1 MVSSN
6 ERRRPT
12 DSFDQIPESLLRD
25 RLSVRCFIHEDDPDL
40 CPDPWIESVDISPR
54 DVRIDGYGYLH
65 FSDHIPTE
73 CPECG
78 DRVLIMNEEV
88 VNFHV

>member
-1 MVSSN
+1 MPEGVR

-12 DSFDQIPESLLRD
+12 DAFDQLPDSLVAD
-25 RLSVRCFIHEDDPDL
+25 RLVIRCFISEEDPDL
-40 CPDPWIESVDISPR
+40 CPGWIESFDISPR

-65 FSDHIPTE
+65 FADRIPTE

-78 DRVLIMNEEV
+78 DRVLIMNDEV